1 MNRCLQFIALSLF
14 LIPLG
19 LAVPVA
25 VQPAL
30 AQSVSQLVQGAV
42 TPVAGQGTD
51 KNASGKNAS
60 GKDAAGKDAAAKTG
74 AETAGTSATGAQ
86 GGQAQAQGDA
96 NGTAQPDAA
105 APAAAARKPVQI
117 DPTLQSTLDSAQR
130 RINMWGNRLDGTEAA
145 LQSKVIE
152 PQRLDDLRSAVIDVR
167 SASEDVQTNLKP
179 RADAVERRVQELSP
193 AEGSTEAV
201 PDAVASQLEDQR
213 AQLAAINGVLKQV
226 QVVQLRADELLTRII
241 QFRRDQLTRRLLT
254 PTPSVLEPQFWSRV
268 VRDLRP
274 LLGSAGELVS
284 DWFLL
289 IYARAGAWAVLLVGI
304 ALVGTYGLIWP
315 LRRSVLD
322 RAARDPDAAPAPMHR
337 STAALAITVLAT
349 IVPAAAMV
357 FLFRG
362 LDLFDLAPD
371 RVSQVLSAV
380 FRGAV
385 FAAFAQ
391 GLAWALI
398 APTRANWRLL
408 PISDDVAS
416 QLMRVATA
424 AGIIF
429 ALSLILNETLDVL
442 SAPSDL
448 IIALQAIIA
457 VVLGILTI
465 ASLRTVA
472 RASNPEADTI
482 EGGGLSSIARWLMP
496 LFWLAALTTIVAP
509 IIGYI
514 QVASFVAQ
522 QIIWSVS
529 VFGITHLLLMVID
542 DVATGLFRGD
552 TGVGRALRETLALS
566 AGTIE
571 QIGVLLS
578 GILRIL
584 LIVGGV
590 ISVLAPWGV
599 STGDLTSLLR
609 QAVFGFQIGSFTF
622 SLSDI
627 VFALLIFV
635 IGLAVTR
642 AMQRW
647 LETRYLPHTRLDSG
661 LKSSIRTGFGYI
673 GVIIAGMVSFSLMGL
688 DLQNIAIVAGALS
701 VGIGFGLQSIVN
713 NFVSGLILLAERPIK
728 VGDWIVVGEAQ
739 GYVRHINVRATEI
752 ETFDRQTVIVPN
764 SDLISGVVKNW
775 MHDDTSGR
783 IILAVGV
790 SYNSDPEQVRDI
802 LMEIARENSELLAY
816 PAPVVYFMEFGAS
829 SLDFELR
836 AYLAQIDYSLSVKS
850 ELRFEIMRR
859 FRAAGIEIPFP
870 QRDLNL
876 RDMDRLEAAI
886 RGRGKAGRNLQPAS
900 PEKAET
906 EAEAKAESG
915 SESRGEA
922 AQPMAP
928 HKHTP
933 LTAESPAEGDGDN
946 Q

>member
-1 MNRCLQFIALSLF
+1 MNRCLRFFAPSLYLIASC
-14 LIPLG
+14 LIVASAG
-19 LAVPVA
+19 EPVH
-25 VQPAL
+25 
-30 AQSVSQLVQGAV
+30 AQSATEIIQQAV
-42 TPVAGQGTD
+42 TPKDGADAKDAEKKGSGADGSGAADAQDGQAAGTD
-51 KNASGKNAS
+51 PAKASEN
-60 GKDAAGKDAAAKTG
+60 
-74 AETAGTSATGAQ
+74 
-86 GGQAQAQGDA
+86 
-96 NGTAQPDAA
+96 A
-105 APAAAARKPVQI
+105 APEPKKPVQI
-117 DPTLQSTLDSAQR
+117 DPTLQTTLDSAQR
-130 RINMWGNRLDGTEAA
+130 RINMWGTRLDATEAA
-145 LQSKVIE
+145 LQSKIIE
-152 PQRLDDLRSAVIDVR
+152 PQRLDDLRSSVADVR
-167 SASEDVQTNLKP
+167 SASEEVQSTLKP
-179 RADAVERRVQELSP
+179 RADAVDRRVQELSP
-193 AEGSTEAV
+193 AKDSKEAV
-201 PDAVASQLEDQR
+201 SEAVASQLEDQR

-241 QFRRDQLTRRLLT
+241 QYRRDQITRRLLT

-274 LLGSAGELVS
+274 LLGSAGQLVS
-284 DWFLL
+284 DWFAL
-289 IYARAGAWAVLLVGI
+289 IYARAGAWAVLLVGM
-304 ALVGTYGLIWP
+304 ALVGTYGLVWP
-315 LRRSVLD
+315 LRRLLLD
-322 RAARDPDAAPAPMHR
+322 RAARDPDTAPAPMHR

-357 FLFRG
+357 ILFRG
-362 LDLFDLAPD
+362 LDLFDLAPQ
-371 RVSQVLSAV
+371 RVSEVLAAI

-408 PISDDVAS
+408 PISDDAAS
-416 QLMRVATA
+416 QLMRIATA
-424 AGIIF
+424 AGITF
-429 ALSLILNETLDVL
+429 ALSLILNGTLDVL
-442 SAPSDL
+442 TAPGDL
-448 IIALQAIIA
+448 IMALQAVIGA
-457 VVLGILTI
+457 TLGGLTV
-465 ASLRTVA
+465 AALRAIA
-472 RASNPEADTI
+472 RASDPEAETI
-482 EGGGLSSIARWLMP
+482 EGGGLSPVARWLMP
-496 LFWLAALTTIVAP
+496 LFWLAALTTLIAP

-514 QVASFVAQ
+514 RVSSFVAQ

-529 VFGITHLLLMVID
+529 VFGITHLLLMVVD
-542 DVATGLFRGD
+542 DVANALFRGD
-552 TGVGRALRETLALS
+552 TGLGRTLRETLALGT
-566 AGTIE
+566 GTIE

-584 LIVGGV
+584 LIASAV
-590 ISVLAPWGV
+590 ISLLAPWGV
-599 STGDLTSLLR
+599 STGDVTSLLR

-627 VFALLIFV
+627 VLALVIFV

-647 LETRYLPHTRLDSG
+647 LETRYLPHTRLDVG
-661 LKSSIRTGFGYI
+661 LKSSIRTGFGYV
-673 GVIIAGMVSFSLMGL
+673 GVIAAGMVAFSYMGL
-688 DLQNIAIVAGALS
+688 NLQNIAIVAGALS

-739 GYVRHINVRATEI
+739 GYVRRINVRATEI

-836 AYLAQIDYSLSVKS
+836 AYLAQIDYALSVKS
-850 ELRFEIMRR
+850 ELRYEIMRR
-859 FRAAGIEIPFP
+859 FREAGIEIPFP

-886 RGRGKAGRNLQPAS
+886 RGRGATSRSLQPTSA
-900 PEKAET
+900 PKEEP
-906 EAEAKAESG
+906 
-915 SESRGEA
+915 A
-922 AQPMAP
+922 AVTP
-928 HKHTP
+928 HKQTHP
-933 LTAESPAEGDGDN
+933 TAESPAEADGDN